1 MSWGTGQQLN
11 NNRYEI
17 VERIGTGGFGV
28 TYKALDRKTANTVV
42 AIKTLNEKRQR
53 QANFNELQDN
63 FLNEALSLAK
73 CSHPHVIRVERVF
86 SEGQVWAMVMEYI
99 DGETLEDRIIDKG
112 RMTETQ
118 AVEIIQKIG
127 SAVSY
132 VHSQQLL
139 HRDIKP
145 ANILIRPNGEPVLI
159 DFGLAREFVAGV
171 AKSMTSDRTPHY
183 SPPEQAKRRG
193 EFSPP
198 LDVYSLAATLYTC
211 VTGDLPA
218 LAEIRVVRDSLIE
231 PKEINPQLSDR
242 VNQAIIQG
250 MALKSEERS
259 STVEQWL
266 ELLKPVPKSV
276 PKIEYQPQPSPPPTP
291 TPILEIKNKSRV
303 PSPPTPVKLVHQKF
317 SFEVAKIEL
326 VGGLFGKKAKI
337 DQQTKQGEC
346 IIEDLGNGVKLEM
359 VYIPGGSFL
368 MGQTEAEKRELIK
381 LVGEEEYQSWYAC
394 ELPQHLVNVPAFYM
408 GKYPITQS
416 QYLALMGNNPSHFQG
431 GDLPV
436 ESVSWLDAQEFCDR
450 LNAKTGKKYRLP
462 SEAEW
467 EYAARGGTTTPFHF
481 GEIITTDVANFNG
494 NYTYGDAPKGKYLG
508 KTNPVGSYKVANDL
522 GLYDLHGNVW
532 EWCLDEWVDNYKG
545 APTDGSARGDIL
557 SRDKNKLRLLRG
569 GSCYIIP
576 WGCRSA
582 FRFWWSAVSRVST
595 FGFRVVFPQT
605 L

>member
-1 MSWGTGQQLN
+1 
-11 NNRYEI
+11 
-17 VERIGTGGFGV
+17 
-28 TYKALDRKTANTVV
+28 
-42 AIKTLNEKRQR
+42 
-53 QANFNELQDN
+53 
-63 FLNEALSLAK
+63 
-73 CSHPHVIRVERVF
+73 
-86 SEGQVWAMVMEYI
+86 
-99 DGETLEDRIIDKG
+99 
-112 RMTETQ
+112 
-118 AVEIIQKIG
+118 
-127 SAVSY
+127 
-132 VHSQQLL
+132 
-139 HRDIKP
+139 
-145 ANILIRPNGEPVLI
+145 
-159 DFGLAREFVAGV
+159 
-171 AKSMTSDRTPHY
+171 
-183 SPPEQAKRRG
+183 
-193 EFSPP
+193 
-198 LDVYSLAATLYTC
+198 
-211 VTGDLPA
+211 
-218 LAEIRVVRDSLIE
+218 VVRDSLIE

-359 VYIPGGSFL
+359 VFIPGGSFM
-368 MGQTEAEKRELIK
+368 MGSPPGEGNDNEK
-381 LVGEEEYQSWYAC
+381 
-394 ELPQHLVNVPAFYM
+394 PQHLVNIPAFYM

-416 QYLALMGNNPSHFQG
+416 QYLALMGKNPSHFQG

-436 ESVSWLDAQEFCDR
+436 ACVSWLDAQEFCDR

-481 GEIITTDVANFNG
+481 GETITTDVANFDG
-494 NYTYGDAPKGKYLG
+494 NYTYGDAPKGKYLE
-508 KTNPVGSYKVANDL
+508 KTTPVGSYKVANDF

-532 EWCLDEWVDNYKG
+532 EWCLDEWVDNYNG

-557 SRDKNKLRLLRG
+557 SRDENKLRLLRG
-569 GSCYIIP
+569 GSWIRNPRI
-576 WGCRSA
+576 CRSA
-582 FRFWWSAVSRVST
+582 YRIRWSADGRDYD